1 MTMKK
6 KSKYA
11 SGGTPK
17 PMTMAERV
25 ADRNRRMAEAMGDA
39 PKPKPT
45 PSPAKPKPFANGG
58 PITPA
63 VMPTPQPRP
72 SNFKVGPLQFG
83 GSGGY
88 GGGNMGGAG
97 SGTSALDMY
106 KSMGVGPRSPAGP
119 TGMPPGGPMGGDR
132 PMRDQRGMD
141 EMKQKIKERLGGLGD
156 RMGGEDFLRQQAFGK
171 ERLAGLSGRF
181 AGMGGRMRPNA
192 PAPVGPGGGYK
203 KGGKIDGCAT
213 RGMTKGLKK

>member
-6 KSKYA
+6 KSKSKYA
-11 SGGTPK
+11 
-17 PMTMAERV
+17 A
-25 ADRNRRMAEAMGDA
+25 
-39 PKPKPT
+39 
-45 PSPAKPKPFANGG
+45 GG

-72 SNFKVGPLQFG
+72 SDFKVGPLQFG
-83 GSGGY
+83 GAGGM

-97 SGTSALDMY
+97 SGSSALDMY
-106 KSMGVGPRSPAGP
+106 KSMGVGPRNPAGP

-132 PMRDQRGMD
+132 PMREPRGM
-141 EMKQKIKERLGGLGD
+141 ENMKEAIKNRLG
-156 RMGGEDFLRQQAFGK
+156 
-171 ERLAGLSGRF
+171 GLSGRF
-181 AGMGGRMRPNA
+181 AGMGGRMRPQA

-213 RGMTKGLKK
+213 RGMTKGRNK

>member
-1 MTMKK
+1 MTMKN

-11 SGGTPK
+11 SGGAPK

-39 PKPKPT
+39 PKPKPA
-45 PSPAKPKPFANGG
+45 PRPQKPKPYAEGG
-58 PITPA
+58 MVATGMPA
-63 VMPTPQPRP
+63 PQPRP
-72 SNFKVGPLQFG
+72 SDFRVGPLQFG
-83 GSGGY
+83 GAGGMGGY
-88 GGGNMGGAG
+88 GGFGGAG
-97 SGTSALDMY
+97 SP
-106 KSMGVGPRSPAGP
+106 VGA

-132 PMRDQRGMD
+132 PMREPRGM
-141 EMKQKIKERLGGLGD
+141 ENMKEAIKDRLG
-156 RMGGEDFLRQQAFGK
+156 
-171 ERLAGLSGRF
+171 GLSGRF

-213 RGMTKGLKK
+213 RGMTKGRNK